1 MKVLFVTSEA
11 RPFVASGGLADVA
24 GSLPQALQQH
34 DVETRVILPLHDA
47 IAPELRESMTFITHI
62 VVPVAW
68 RRQYCG
74 LFEAKHNGVVYY
86 FLDNQYYFKRSA
98 KLYGHYDDGERFAF
112 FARAVLE
119 ILPHLPDFVPDILHC
134 NDWHCAL
141 VPVYHTTHYGKL
153 SFYQHMRTLFTIHNI
168 EYQGHYDM
176 AILGDVFGLCAQHT
190 SLVEHNGCINL
201 MKGGIECA
209 HAVNTVSESYAR
221 EILTPE
227 YGHGLED
234 ILAQRQFK
242 LGGILNGIDVV
253 GQNPADDPHI
263 AVNFTADDLAG
274 KIACKVALQ
283 AEFDLETEPR
293 APLIGIVSRLAAH
306 KGMAYIQGCMEQL
319 LRESDAQLVVLGTG
333 EYEYENYF
341 RYLAENFSKRV
352 GFCCDFKPVL
362 SRKIYAG
369 CDIFLM
375 PSQSEPC
382 GLSQMIALRYGAI
395 PVVRETGGLRD
406 SITDSGDGKGNGF
419 TFAGEDASDL
429 LYTLQ
434 RALQGYADEEGWQ
447 VLVRRAM
454 VCDFSWDKSAGEYIT
469 LYKGLLS
476 C

>member
-1 MKVLFVTSEA
+1 MNILFVTGEA

-24 GSLPQALQQH
+24 GSLPKALQAH
-34 DVETRVILPLHDA
+34 NIDARVILPLHDA
-47 IAPELRESMTFITHI
+47 IAPELREGMTFVTNI

-74 LFEAKHNGVVYY
+74 LYTATHNGVDYY

-98 KLYGHYDDGERFAF
+98 KIYGHFDDGERFAF

-119 ILPHLPDFVPDILHC
+119 IIPHLDDFVPDILHC

-153 SFYQHMRTLFTIHNI
+153 PDYQHMRTLFTIHNI
-168 EYQGHYDM
+168 EYQGKYDM
-176 AILGDVFGLCAQHT
+176 AILGDVFDLDAEHA
-190 SLVEHNGCINL
+190 SLVEHNGGINL

-242 LGGILNGIDVV
+242 LGGILNGIDVQ
-253 GQNPADDPHI
+253 GQNPADDPHL
-263 AVNFTADDLAG
+263 AVNFTAEGLAG
-274 KIACKVALQ
+274 KAACKAALQ
-283 AEFDLETEPR
+283 GKFGLDIEPNV
-293 APLIGIVSRLAAH
+293 PLIGIVSRLAAH
-306 KGMAYIQGCMEQL
+306 KGMAYIQGCMEDL

-333 EYEYENYF
+333 EYEYESYF
-341 RYLAENFSKRV
+341 RYLAEKFSTRV
-352 GFCCDFKPVL
+352 GFCCDFKPAL
-362 SRKIYAG
+362 SRQIYAG
-369 CDIFLM
+369 CDLFLM

-382 GLSQMIALRYGAI
+382 GLSQMIALRYGTI

-406 SITDSGDGKGNGF
+406 SICDSGDGEGNGF
-419 TFAGEDASDL
+419 TFAQPTAEAL
-429 LYTLQ
+429 LITLR
-434 RALQGYADEEGWQ
+434 RALQGYADETGWQ
-447 VLVRRAM
+447 ILVRRTM
-454 VCDFSWDKSAGEYIT
+454 TCDFSWGKSAGAYVE
-469 LYKGLLS
+469 LYRS
-476 C
+476 IHHA